1 MRYDSCPCCPGLP
14 ELSAR
19 SSVVQSM
26 SWSASRI
33 PVRLRLR
40 IALVA
45 ALAVG
50 VVAGCANPHLAPVEQ
65 RPAIPAARAASGGSG
80 ARTAIE
86 AGRAASYT
94 VKHGDTL
101 YQIAL
106 DNGVD
111 YRELAAWNHLGN
123 VNRIYAGQVLRLA
136 APGQPAA
143 GTELASTSTAPA
155 SVTQSG
161 ESQAGMTQ
169 GGESQAGMA
178 QRGVTT
184 APLQTVA
191 PVVAM
196 PMPSTPP
203 SSAMSRPTVGAPPT
217 VSSAAPGAVPGA
229 VPSQVA
235 AAAPVASGM
244 VKSSPKAIKEPYSD
258 RALRELTR
266 NASLVPAP
274 PVGAVPAAGTALAAA
289 ASTATPSTVAPAGD
303 DVLNWMWPAKG
314 KVVTE
319 FSDAANLKGID
330 IAGTAGQPVYASAAG
345 RVVYA
350 GSGLRGYGKLII
362 IKHNAT
368 YLSAYAHNSA
378 ILVKEGQQVARGQEI
393 AEMGD
398 TDANRV
404 NLHFEIRRFGK
415 PMDPEKYLPPA

>member
-1 MRYDSCPCCPGLP
+1 
-14 ELSAR
+14 
-19 SSVVQSM
+19 M
-26 SWSASRI
+26 SWSASHI
-33 PVRLRLR
+33 PIRLRLR
-40 IALVA
+40 IALA
-45 ALAVG
+45 AAVAVG
-50 VVAGCANPHLAPVEQ
+50 VVAGCANPHLAPVEE
-65 RPAIPAARAASGGSG
+65 RPAIPAARAANDGSG
-80 ARTAIE
+80 TRTAIE

-94 VKHGDTL
+94 VKRGDTL

-106 DNGVD
+106 DNGLD

-123 VNRIYAGQVLRLA
+123 VNRIYVGQMLRLA

-143 GTELASTSTAPA
+143 GAEIASASTRPA
-155 SVTQSG
+155 LVAQGG

-169 GGESQAGMA
+169 S
-178 QRGVTT
+178 GVTT
-184 APLQTVA
+184 APLQSVA
-191 PVVAM
+191 PVVAT
-196 PMPSTPP
+196 PLRATPP
-203 SSAMSRPTVGAPPT
+203 TSAMPAPALGAPT
-217 VSSAAPGAVPGA
+217 TADMAAPGAAP
-229 VPSQVA
+229 PQFA
-235 AAAPVASGM
+235 AAAPASSGI
-244 VKSSPKAIKEPYSD
+244 VKSSPKAIKEPYSE
-258 RALRELTR
+258 RAVRELTLD
-266 NASLVPAP
+266 ASAVPAP
-274 PVGAVPAAGTALAAA
+274 SNGAVPAASTASAAAPATPVTGAATPSGSDTKLAAA
-289 ASTATPSTVAPAGD
+289 TPAGD

-404 NLHFEIRRFGK
+404 SLHFEIRRFGK